1 MSVDFLKFAACA
13 FAACAFAACAF
24 PFVIPFKECFKM
36 EILFWSFVAHSSFV
50 FCSSVSADC
59 IVMAASRFFPA
70 AAACVIPLSFSAGSR
85 ESYCGGC
92 IKVQVALVIC
102 Q

>member
-1 MSVDFLKFAACA
+1 MLPISGA
-13 FAACAFAACAF
+13 
-24 PFVIPFKECFKM
+24 
-36 EILFWSFVAHSSFV
+36 VAHNSFV
-50 FCSSVSADC
+50 FCNSVSADC

-92 IKVQVALVIC
+92 IKVALVIC